1 MLTLLVAAAENDAIG
16 LNGQLPWRLP
26 ADLQW
31 FKRHTL
37 GHPVLMGRK
46 TWDSL
51 GRPLPGRANVVVS
64 RRAGLTLPGAH
75 VFGDVRA
82 ALAHARQL
90 DGGDEVFGIGGGE
103 LYQLLLPLAD
113 RVLLTRVHAVV
124 AGDAFFPPLPAAEW
138 QEVSR
143 EAHPAD
149 ERHAY
154 AFTFLDLR
162 RVARPTPAPA
172 RA

>member
-1 MLTLLVAAAENDAIG
+1 MLTLLVAAAENNAIG

-51 GRPLPGRANVVVS
+51 GRALPGRANVVVS
-64 RRAGLTLPGAH
+64 RQPDLVLPGAS
-75 VFGDVRA
+75 VFADVGA
-82 ALAHARQL
+82 ALTYARGQE
-90 DGGDEVFGIGGGE
+90 GGAEVFGIGGGE
-103 LYQLLLPLAD
+103 LYRLLLPFAD
-113 RVLLTRVHAVV
+113 RILLTRVYTTV
-124 AGDAFFPPLPAAEW
+124 AGDAFFPVLAPAEW
-138 QEVSR
+138 REVSR
-143 EAHPAD
+143 EPHPAD
-149 ERHAY
+149 ARHAY

-162 RVARPTPAPA
+162 RVR
-172 RA
+172 